1 MIDDVG
7 DTCDSRTLFCNFSVF
22 AAIGFLCLDRQRQF
36 PFIDGLA
43 DLNDFGERM
52 YVREIDREAWG
63 KLIYMRKLSDE
74 EVWNWELAPGKEFDL
89 NEI

>member
-1 MIDDVG
+1 MSKRYVYYMLMRPPTPG
-7 DTCDSRTLFCNFSVF
+7 
-22 AAIGFLCLDRQRQF
+22 AM
-36 PFIDGLA
+36 PIDGLA

-74 EVWNWELAPGKEFDL
+74 EIWNWELAPGKEFDL